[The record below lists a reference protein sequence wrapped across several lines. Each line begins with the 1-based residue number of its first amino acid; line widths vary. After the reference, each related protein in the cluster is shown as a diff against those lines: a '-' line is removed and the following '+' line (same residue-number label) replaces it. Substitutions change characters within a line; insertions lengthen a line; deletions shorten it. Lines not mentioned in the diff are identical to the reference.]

1 MSVHRLLFVAAISA
15 ASLLARASQAQVRT
29 TETTTSTRAQLTPLP
44 TGLTDAIVSAH
55 ILSPTQLVSVETDA
69 DDSREVILRLAEA
82 VKTFTATPHLEV
94 AEFGAALY
102 NALKDKVA
110 GYVFQIRQNG
120 NLIHTGIWQWAQ
132 TPSDQGKG
140 WTVDTR
146 MHVASVSKF
155 LTGVGLVK
163 LLDAK
168 GISYD
173 TPIIGYLPTYWTKG
187 PNIDQITFRH
197 LLTHRSG
204 FDTGTSTQTYPFMKT
219 RVANGVAS
227 VGSGHYENMNF
238 GLMRILI
245 PIINGDVSKASKFH
259 PDAGLNDQI
268 WDAVTLYQFKDY
280 MQDNVFTP
288 AGVANASFKP
298 IAGMANAL
306 AYTFPYSNIDG
317 WDSGD
322 LGAAAG
328 GAGFRLSVKELLSV
342 MDHVRRRN
350 TIIPAAKAQYMLD
363 NGFGINGAVNTS
375 AGKIYFRRGRW
386 TKNSKTEQTLAEFWP
401 NGMEFAIFV
410 NSPIGSDAFSLKQA
424 VEDTFKNSLSQ

>member
-1 MSVHRLLFVAAISA
+1 MPVHRLLFIAAISITGFVA
-15 ASLLARASQAQVRT
+15 TTSQAQR
-29 TETTTSTRAQLTPLP
+29 TSTEPTRAELTPLP

-55 ILSPTQLVSVETDA
+55 ILSPTQLATVETDA
-69 DDSREVILRLAEA
+69 DDSREAILRLAEA

-155 LTGVGLVK
+155 LTGVGMVK

-197 LLTHRSG
+197 LFTHRSG
-204 FDTGTSTQTYPFMKT
+204 FNTGSSRSDYPTMMS
-219 RVANGVAS
+219 RVADGVAS
-227 VGSGHYENMNF
+227 VGAGHDEIMNF

-245 PIINGDVSKASKFH
+245 PIINGDVSKAAKFH
-259 PDAGLNDQI
+259 PDAVLNDQI
-268 WDAVTLYQFKDY
+268 WDAVTLYQFKNY
-280 MQDNVFTP
+280 MQANVFTP
-288 AGVANASFKP
+288 AGVANVSFKP

-306 AYTFPYSNIDG
+306 AYKPPPSNLDG

-322 LGAAAG
+322 LGASAG
-328 GAGFRLSVKELLSV
+328 GAAFRLSVKELLSV

-350 TIIPAAKAQYMLD
+350 TIIPAPRAQYMLD
-363 NGFGINGAVNTS
+363 NNFGINGSFTTP
-375 AGKIYFRRGRW
+375 AGRIYFRKGRW
-386 TKNSKTEQTLAEFWP
+386 ASSCVTGTDNCKTEQSLAEFWP
-401 NGMEFAIFV
+401 N
-410 NSPIGSDAFSLKQA
+410 
-424 VEDTFKNSLSQ
+424 